1 MARYLVTGG
10 CGFIGSHVADALV
23 AAGHWVRVLDN
34 LSTGKRANA
43 PASAE
48 LVVGDI
54 CDFAAVKRCV
64 ESVDGIFHLAAIA
77 SVEES
82 RRKWLEC
89 HAVNLGGTIHLFEA
103 ARQMPTAPRIV
114 YASSAA
120 VYGDSADVPLAETA
134 LPRPINAYGAD
145 KLGCELHARV
155 AVLLHGVPTVGLRL
169 FNVYGPRQDP
179 VSYYSGVISMFV
191 SRLEHR
197 DPITIYGD
205 GRQVRDF
212 IAVADVV
219 RFFLSAMSV
228 DRVSGEAFNVCTGH
242 GVSVRQ
248 LAEILGSVMDVDPQ
262 IEHAPARVGD
272 IRVSIGDPARA
283 AQILGRRAQY
293 SLAEGL
299 ARMLARS

>member
-1 MARYLVTGG
+1 
-10 CGFIGSHVADALV
+10 
-23 AAGHWVRVLDN
+23 
-34 LSTGKRANA
+34 
-43 PASAE
+43 
-48 LVVGDI
+48 
-54 CDFAAVKRCV
+54 
-64 ESVDGIFHLAAIA
+64 
-77 SVEES
+77 
-82 RRKWLEC
+82 
-89 HAVNLGGTIHLFEA
+89 
-103 ARQMPTAPRIV
+103 
-114 YASSAA
+114 
-120 VYGDSADVPLAETA
+120 
-134 LPRPINAYGAD
+134 
-145 KLGCELHARV
+145 
-155 AVLLHGVPTVGLRL
+155 LRL

-272 IRVSIGDPARA
+272 IRVSIGEPSIPSPR
-283 AQILGRRAQY
+283 GSPGC
-293 SLAEGL
+293 SLAPRQISGENKSAYVPSKPVSSL
-299 ARMLARS
+299 TITNSCHCVV